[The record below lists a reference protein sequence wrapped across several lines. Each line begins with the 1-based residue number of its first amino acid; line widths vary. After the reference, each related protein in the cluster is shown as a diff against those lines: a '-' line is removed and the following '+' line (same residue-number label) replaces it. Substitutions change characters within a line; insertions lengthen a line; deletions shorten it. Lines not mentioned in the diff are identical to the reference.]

1 MLVENKKL
9 EIKPS
14 RNIDSSEV
22 FGTTK
27 KILVPSFSEKTE
39 LVPNIDKSYVFDDL
53 TTTSILMGF
62 KYNKKVLIQG
72 LHGTG
77 KSSHIEQIAARL
89 NWPCLRINLDGHI
102 SRFDLLGKDGIT
114 LKGEKQI
121 TTFKEGL
128 LPWAIKNPVALVFD
142 EYDAGR
148 PDVMFVIQRVLEAEG
163 KLTLLDQNTVIT
175 PNPFFR
181 IFGTCNTLGLGDTS
195 RLYYGTQNLNQGQ
208 LDRWNIFSALNFLK
222 PKTEV
227 QIIKN
232 KLTKGKKKTLEIV
245 PKMVQLAN
253 LIRDAFKS
261 SELSVIMSPRTCII
275 WAENYE
281 IFGDIDQAFKLSFLN
296 KCEQND
302 KKIINEFYQRCFGR
316 ELLKNQDNEQ

>member
-1 MLVENKKL
+1 MQVENNYIDIRPQKQL
-9 EIKPS
+9 
-14 RNIDSSEV
+14 DSSKV
-22 FGTTK
+22 FGISK
-27 KILVPSFSEKTE
+27 KILVPYFSEKSE
-39 LVPNIDKSYVFDDL
+39 LVPEVDEGYVFDDS

-77 KSSHIEQIAARL
+77 KSSHLEQIATRL
-89 NWPCLRINLDGHI
+89 NWPCIRINLDGHI
-102 SRFDLLGKDGIT
+102 SRFDLLGKDTII
-114 LKGEKQI
+114 LKDQKQV

-163 KLTLLDQNTVIT
+163 KLTLLDQNTVIK

-195 RLYYGTQNLNQGQ
+195 GLYYGTQNLNQGQ
-208 LDRWNIFSALNFLK
+208 LDRWNIFCALNFLK
-222 PKTEV
+222 PEIEEK
-227 QIIKN
+227 IIKN
-232 KLTKGKKKTLEIV
+232 KIKRNNKKVNDSIKN
-245 PKMVQLAN
+245 MVKLAN
-253 LIRDAFKS
+253 LVREAFKS
-261 SELSVIMSPRTCII
+261 SEISVIMSPRTCII

-281 IFGDIDQAFKLSFLN
+281 IFGDIDHAFKLSFLN
-296 KCEQND
+296 KCDQND
-302 KKIINEFYQRCFGR
+302 KKIINEFYQRCFSR
-316 ELLKNQDNEQ
+316 ELINI

>member
-1 MLVENKKL
+1 MLLENSIISK
-9 EIKPS
+9 KPS
-14 RNIDSSEV
+14 REIDSSKV
-22 FGTTK
+22 FGTSK
-27 KILVPSFSEKTE
+27 KIMVPCFDLKTDLVPT
-39 LVPNIDKSYVFDDL
+39 IDKSYVFDDQ

-62 KYNKKVLIQG
+62 KYNKKVLVQG

-89 NWPCLRINLDGHI
+89 NWPCVRINLDGHI
-102 SRFDLLGKDGIT
+102 SRFDLLGKDGIA
-114 LKGEKQI
+114 LKDQKQI

-128 LPWAIKNPVALVFD
+128 LPWAIKNPVALVLD

-163 KLTLLDQNTVIT
+163 KLTLLDQNSIIT

-195 RLYYGTQNLNQGQ
+195 GLYYGTQNLNHGQ
-208 LDRWNIFSALNFLK
+208 LDRWNIFSALNFLE
-222 PKTEV
+222 PKIEER
-227 QIIKN
+227 IIKN
-232 KLTKGKKKTLEIV
+232 KLNKSNKKILESIN
-245 PKMVQLAN
+245 KMVQLAN
-253 LIRDAFKS
+253 LVRDAFKN
-261 SELSVIMSPRTCII
+261 SEISVIMSPRTCII

-296 KCEQND
+296 KCDQND
-302 KKIINEFYQRCFGR
+302 QKVINEFYQRCFGKD
-316 ELLKNQDNEQ
+316 LISNND